1 MSSFI
6 IEGGYPVSGEMQLSG
21 NKNAILPMIAASL
34 LTEDEIILHNVPD
47 IVDVAAML
55 KIAEALGVSSER
67 SGSTLKLQAKNIAS
81 SKIPRELSNQIRT
94 SLLFAGP
101 LLHRCKEVTFWPPG
115 GDDIGRRRIDAHFYG
130 LKCLGAKLVSDEP
143 PFVISAGQLKGRDL
157 FFDEASV
164 TATEHIMMSA
174 AVARG
179 KTIIRN
185 AASEPHVQDLA
196 ELLRK
201 MGAKISGTDS
211 NTITVEGVEK
221 LHGAEH
227 KVIGDH
233 IEAGSFLAM
242 SAVTGGDLTIHG
254 TIPRHYWM
262 TRRVFERFGIRLALF
277 SDKIHLPGGQRLAIK
292 PDFGNAIPVI
302 SDGPWPQ
309 YPTDMMSC
317 TIVMA
322 TQARGT
328 VLFFE
333 KMFESRMYFVDRLIM
348 MGSNAIVCD
357 PHRVV
362 ISGPSKLR
370 AMELSSPDIR
380 AGMALLIAALCAK
393 GTSTIHRAEVISRG
407 YENIDRKIT
416 ALGGRISKVQNS
428 TF

>member
-6 IEGGYPVSGEMQLSG
+6 IEGGCPVSGEMKLSG

-34 LTEDEIILHNVPD
+34 LTEEEVILHNVPD
-47 IVDVAAML
+47 IVDVAAMI
-55 KIAEALGVSSER
+55 KIAESLGVKVER
-67 SGSTLKLQAKNIAS
+67 FGSTLKLQAKNIVTN
-81 SKIPRELSNQIRT
+81 KIPQELSNQLRT

-101 LLHRCKEVTFWPPG
+101 LLYRCKEVSFWPPG

-130 LKCLGAKLVSDEP
+130 LKCLGAKLVSTEP
-143 PFVISAGQLKGRDL
+143 PFLIIAPQMRGRDL

-164 TATEHIMMSA
+164 TATEHIMMTA

-179 KTIIRN
+179 KTVIRN

-201 MGAKISGTDS
+201 MGAKITGTDS

-227 KVIGDH
+227 EVVGDH
-233 IEAGSFLAM
+233 VEAGSFLAM
-242 SAVTGGDLTIHG
+242 SAVTGGELTIHG

-262 TRRVFERFGIRLALF
+262 LRRVFERFGVKFAIF
-277 SDKIHLPGGQRLAIK
+277 SDRIHLPGGQRLAVR

-309 YPTDMMSC
+309 FPTDMMSC

-407 YENIDRKIT
+407 YENIDLKI
-416 ALGGRISKVQNS
+416 ASLGGRIRKA
-428 TF
+428 